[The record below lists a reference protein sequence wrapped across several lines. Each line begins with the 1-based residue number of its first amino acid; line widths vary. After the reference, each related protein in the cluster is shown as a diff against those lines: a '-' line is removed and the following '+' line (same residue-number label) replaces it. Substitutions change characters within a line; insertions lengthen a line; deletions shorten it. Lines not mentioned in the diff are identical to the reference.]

1 MTKTKNWSHHAKYKT
16 FTEADL
22 ARNELK
28 KTANLW
34 VKIRRRPDLTFDVIT
49 WEDKSGSKEK

>member
-1 MTKTKNWSHHAKYKT
+1 MTKTKNWVHHAKYKT
-16 FTEADL
+16 FPEADSVK
-22 ARNELK
+22 NELK